1 MDYPP
6 NPPQYP
12 NTSYPPNA
20 PTYQVPAQPG
30 TYPPPPY
37 PPGRPPYQKPPKK
50 GAPWGWIV
58 AIILVA
64 LAAYFSGYEAGA
76 SGREPGSQP
85 SQTITQ
91 ASTTTTQGTAAAA
104 TSKPTAPAAQPK
116 WTTTHTYTGTGGKN
130 TEVFTVGDHW
140 KLLWECTVV
149 PSGYDTAPF
158 YLITYQAD
166 KTPIT
171 DGEVSSSCKTRKGD
185 TEVHS
190 QPGKV
195 YINVNTVVDIQW
207 KLTIQELK

>member
-76 SGREPGSQP
+76 SGREPGSAP
-85 SQTITQ
+85 GQTITQ
-91 ASTTTTQGTAAAA
+91 APTTTTQGTAAAA
-104 TSKPTAPAAQPK
+104 PTPKPTQPPAQK
-116 WTTTHTYTGTGGKN
+116 WTTVQTFTGTGGKN
-130 TEVFTVGDHW
+130 TPRFTVGDKW
-140 KLLWECTVV
+140 RIVWECTVV
-149 PSGYDTAPF
+149 PAGYDTAPF
-158 YLITYQAD
+158 YLTTYHDD
-166 KTPIT
+166 KSFVLG
-171 DGEVSSSCKTRKGD
+171 GEVDSSCKAKKGD
-185 TEVHS
+185 SEVDE
-190 QPGKV
+190 GGTL
-195 YINVNTVVDIQW
+195 YLNVNTVVDISW
-207 KLTIQELK
+207 KIQIQELK